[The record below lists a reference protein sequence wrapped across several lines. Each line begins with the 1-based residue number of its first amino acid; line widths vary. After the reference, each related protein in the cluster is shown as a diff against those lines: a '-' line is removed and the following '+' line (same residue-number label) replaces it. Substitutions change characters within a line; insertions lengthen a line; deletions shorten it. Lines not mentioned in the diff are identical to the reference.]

1 MAAMA
6 VGSRQILF
14 SDAPA
19 QSAPASAVDSSQNV
33 ANLADNRTESVG
45 APSSQVSTG
54 EGGSPRI
61 EGVGENV
68 DTRA

>member
-1 MAAMA
+1 MANMA

-14 SDAPA
+14 TDAPA
-19 QSAPASAVDSSQNV
+19 QSAPSSTNDSSLNV
-33 ANLADNRTESVG
+33 SSLADNRTEAVD
-45 APSSQVSTG
+45 APRSQVASG